1 MLVVAVVVAIG
12 AVLAAMGIRDFAYRN
27 AVSIRPDPDFANDVD
42 RLIRGILNL
51 EDLPR
56 QET

>member
-1 MLVVAVVVAIG
+1 MLVVAVVLAIG
-12 AVLAAMGIRDFAYRN
+12 AVLAAMGRDFAYRN